1 MKNAIRLT
9 LASLLLLV
17 ACTTAVFAE
26 GGGIAPNP
34 PRKPGNVIVQ

>member
-26 GGGIAPNP
+26 GSGIAPNP
-34 PRKPGNVIVQ
+34 PKRPGNVVAQ